1 MNHLIIYRKARAR
14 TNILVTKRNE
24 GGAGGER
31 RKAEHKAVQRKERRK
46 EGYDYK
52 KDFKGGVRWREGRKV
67 GRKCPRKGKEKRSV
81 QERKRENDIPWKE
94 VHFSERSKQIST
106 SEPHFSEHH
115 KKEITSEKVSRPQ
128 QGVREP
134 RRAAE
139 IERKLA
145 MKSDRCVQSRQIHPS
160 SLDTCVN
167 SMQSS
172 FLS

>member
-1 MNHLIIYRKARAR
+1 MKEVQVGKEERRNTKPFRGRKEGKRGV
-14 TNILVTKRNE
+14 ITKRNL
-24 GGAGGER
+24 
-31 RKAEHKAVQRKERRK
+31 K
-46 EGYDYK
+46 EGCD
-52 KDFKGGVRWREGRKV
+52 GGKEGRQE
-67 GRKCPRKGKEKRSV
+67 GSV
-81 QERKRENDIPWKE
+81 QEREREKDIPWKE
-94 VHFSERSKQIST
+94 VHLSERSKQIST